1 MRQPAPLLA
10 LVLLLAL
17 SPVGAVY
24 AQQAAQ
30 AVESAQQRK
39 SEAEQ
44 AKAALRERISE
55 VQARLDKKS
64 AQYKR
69 ASDALKQSEKAI
81 SDTTRRLRALN
92 QEIAQG
98 ERTLSDLQT
107 QIDAT
112 QNRLQADRAA
122 LAAQLRAQYSSNLSP
137 WSAMLSGQDPQ
148 TLGRELGY
156 LSFVSGA
163 RVQIIDSLRQG
174 VAELSE
180 LQAAQTQQQEK
191 LAKQDAE
198 LKAQQQTLQRER
210 KARQQL
216 LVKLEGAIAAERAER
231 DKLAQDEQRLG
242 DLIESIGQEIAQV
255 KADAQHAQAIRQDI
269 LEALPEG
276 EGLKRG
282 IALPVQGPIVA
293 RYGSSRPDGG
303 DWRGV
308 LIEVKPGAP
317 VKAVAAGTVVY
328 ATWLRGFGNLI
339 IVDHG
344 DEFLTVY
351 AYNQSLLKAVGDTV
365 KAGDVIADAGNSGG
379 QLDSA
384 LYFEI
389 RHRGKPL
396 DPQLYFKR

>member
-17 SPVGAVY
+17 SPVGVVC
-24 AQQAAQ
+24 AQQAAK

-81 SDTTRRLRALN
+81 SDTTRRLRALS

-98 ERTLSDLQT
+98 ERTLSELQT
-107 QIDAT
+107 QIDTT
-112 QNRLQADRAA
+112 QNRLQADREA
-122 LAAQLRAQYSSNLSP
+122 LAAQLRAQYRSNLSP

-163 RVQIIDSLRQG
+163 RVQIIESLREG

-180 LQAAQTQQQEK
+180 LQAAQTQQQEQS
-191 LAKQDAE
+191 AKQDVE
-198 LKAQQQTLQRER
+198 LRAQQQTLQRER
-210 KARQQL
+210 KARAQL

-242 DLIESIGQEIAQV
+242 DLIESIGEEIAQV

-282 IALPVQGPIVA
+282 IALPVHGPIVA
-293 RYGSSRPDGG
+293 RYGSSQPDGG

-308 LIEVKPGAP
+308 LIEVKPGTP

>member
-24 AQQAAQ
+24 AQQAAK

-39 SEAEQ
+39 SQAEQ
-44 AKAALRERISE
+44 AKAALRERIAE

-81 SDTTRRLRALN
+81 SDTTRRLRALSH
-92 QEIAQG
+92 EIDQG
-98 ERTLSDLQT
+98 ELTLSDLQA
-107 QIDAT
+107 QIDTT
-112 QNRLQADRAA
+112 QDRLQADREA
-122 LAAQLRAQYSSNLSP
+122 LAAQLLAQYRSNLSP

-163 RVQIIDSLRQG
+163 RVQIIDSLREG
-174 VAELSE
+174 VTELSG
-180 LQAAQTQQQEK
+180 LQAAQTQQQEQ

-255 KADAQHAQAIRQDI
+255 KADAQHAQAIRKDI

-282 IALPVQGPIVA
+282 IALPAQGPIVA

-344 DEFLTVY
+344 DE
-351 AYNQSLLKAVGDTV
+351 S
-365 KAGDVIADAGNSGG
+365 
-379 QLDSA
+379 
-384 LYFEI
+384 
-389 RHRGKPL
+389 
-396 DPQLYFKR
+396 